1 MALLWVSVSSPG
13 ESSKG
18 VGLREGVFVIEEC
31 AEGELAALVG
41 YHWRVKTPTSRL
53 LAACCAAAIL
63 VQTSACT
70 LVRFDKRSVYRYEE
84 PFAVE
89 DEAFRRSLSNFGV
102 AMVGG
107 NRAEILNNGDEIFP
121 GITAAIA
128 AARTSVNLESY
139 IFNDDKAGKIIA
151 DALMDAA
158 RRGVEVRVL
167 VDGTGSKFSGALL
180 ARLRQAGVKTAVY
193 RPIRLWTLHKIARRT
208 HRKIVVVD
216 GTVSFTGGFC
226 IGEKWLGN
234 ANSPQ
239 EWRDMMVRA
248 TGSVSAQMQ
257 AIFSENWTFA
267 TGEILAGDRFY
278 PPIAPAGDVAA
289 QAIRVS
295 HGDSSSLAAMLYFVA
310 IQSARKSIHIQ
321 NAYFVPTPQI
331 RKGLIE
337 AARRGVDVRIMVPGR
352 HMDQPLVRTASRRHY
367 GELLTAGVRIFEY
380 SRTMMHNKN
389 FVIDGIFSTIGSINF
404 DARSIHENAEDSLAF
419 YDRDFGARME
429 AVFAADERDSREI
442 TYESWRR
449 RSLEQR
455 LAEIV
460 SSFFEPLY

>member
-1 MALLWVSVSSPG
+1 VNTSTSRA
-13 ESSKG
+13 
-18 VGLREGVFVIEEC
+18 RI
-31 AEGELAALVG
+31 LAASFSL
-41 YHWRVKTPTSRL
+41 
-53 LAACCAAAIL
+53 AIL
-63 VQTSACT
+63 LQTSACT
-70 LVRFDKRSVYRYEE
+70 LVRFDKRSVYRYDT
-84 PFAVE
+84 PAAGVE
-89 DEAFRRSLSNFGV
+89 DEAFRRSLSAFGFN
-102 AMVGG
+102 MVGG

-121 GITAAIA
+121 GITGAIGAAKA
-128 AARTSVNLESY
+128 SVNLESY

-151 DALMDAA
+151 DALMAAA

-167 VDGTGSKFSGALL
+167 VDGTGSKFSGGLL
-180 ARLRQAGVKTAVY
+180 ARMREAGVKTAVY

-234 ANSPQ
+234 AGSPR

-248 TGSVSAQMQ
+248 TGPVSAQMQ
-257 AIFSENWTFA
+257 AIFSEDWTFA
-267 TGEILAGDRFY
+267 TGEILGGDRFY
-278 PPIAPAGDVAA
+278 PPIAPAGDVSA
-289 QAIRVS
+289 QAIRIS

-310 IQSARKSIHIQ
+310 IQSARTSIHIQ

-331 RKGLIE
+331 RRALI
-337 AARRGVDVRIMVPGR
+337 AAAKRGVDVRIMVPGR

-367 GELLTAGVRIFEY
+367 GELLNAGVRIFEY
-380 SRTMMHNKN
+380 SRTMMHNKD
-389 FVIDGIFSTIGSINF
+389 FVIDGVFSSIGSINF

-429 AVFAADERDSREI
+429 AVFAADARDSREI
-442 TYESWRR
+442 TFKDWKR
-449 RSLEQR
+449 RSIEQR

-460 SSFFEPLY
+460 SNFFSPLY